1 MLLKRK
7 LFKRVLI
14 KRKLFKR
21 VLIKHI
27 LAVPIILGGVACDA
41 IQTNQQKA
49 AHQKG
54 EHQNAGHQTAE
65 HQRADLQKA
74 AHPNGE
80 NGVEVPQNLAFK
92 ASLTLDRYHR
102 AAAEV
107 RFDDYFGLMTDSAV
121 FVGTDAGEHWRK
133 SAFMEYARP
142 HFDKGKAWTM
152 RAVERHLHFSV
163 DSQFVWFEEL
173 LDTRMKLCRGS
184 GVMSRHGQDWLIEQY
199 VLSPTV
205 PNSLMNEVI
214 DTKRHYDDSLL
225 NEIKIKNN
233 IK

>member
-1 MLLKRK
+1 MLIKGKPIKRMLMK
-7 LFKRVLI
+7 GKLI
-14 KRKLFKR
+14 KRMLIKR
-21 VLIKHI
+21 MLIKHI

-41 IQTNQQKA
+41 IQTNHQKAEHQRAGHQKA
-49 AHQKG
+49 AHQK
-54 EHQNAGHQTAE
+54 AGHA
-65 HQRADLQKA
+65 
-74 AHPNGE
+74 NGE
-80 NGVEVPQNLAFK
+80 NGVEVPQNLAIK

-107 RFDDYFGLMTDSAV
+107 RFDDYFGMMTDSAV

-205 PNSLMNEVI
+205 PNSLMKEVI

-225 NEIKIKNN
+225 NQIKNKYN

>member
-1 MLLKRK
+1 M
-7 LFKRVLI
+7 
-14 KRKLFKR
+14 
-21 VLIKHI
+21 LIKHI
-27 LAVPIILGGVACDA
+27 LAVPIILVGVACDA
-41 IQTNQQKA
+41 IQTDQQKA
-49 AHQKG
+49 TH
-54 EHQNAGHQTAE
+54 
-65 HQRADLQKA
+65 QKA

-92 ASLTLDRYHR
+92 ANLTLDRYHR

-121 FVGTDAGEHWRK
+121 FVGTDPGEHWRK

-205 PNSLMNEVI
+205 PNSLMKEVI
-214 DTKRHYDDSLL
+214 DTKQHYDDSLL
-225 NEIKIKNN
+225 NEIKIKYN

>member
-1 MLLKRK
+1 M
-7 LFKRVLI
+7 LI
-14 KRKLFKR
+14 KRM
-21 VLIKHI
+21 LIKRMLI
-27 LAVPIILGGVACDA
+27 KGKPIKRMLIKRMLIKPWLLKPSLTLPIIFMAMACGT
-41 IQTNQQKA
+41 IQSDHQKA
-49 AHQKG
+49 
-54 EHQNAGHQTAE
+54 GHA
-65 HQRADLQKA
+65 
-74 AHPNGE
+74 NGE
-80 NGVEVPQNLAFK
+80 NGVEVPQNLAIK

-107 RFDDYFGLMTDSAV
+107 RFDDYFGMMTDSAV

-133 SAFMEYARP
+133 SAFMEYDRP
-142 HFDKGKAWTM
+142 HFDKGKAWSM

-205 PNSLMNEVI
+205 PNSLMKEVI

-225 NEIKIKNN
+225 NEIN
-233 IK
+233 IKYNIK

>member
-1 MLLKRK
+1 M
-7 LFKRVLI
+7 
-14 KRKLFKR
+14 
-21 VLIKHI
+21 
-27 LAVPIILGGVACDA
+27 PIILVGVACDA
-41 IQTNQQKA
+41 IQTNHQKA
-49 AHQKG
+49 
-54 EHQNAGHQTAE
+54 EHQNAGHQKAE
-65 HQRADLQKA
+65 HQRAGHQKAAHPKA

-92 ASLTLDRYHR
+92 ANLTLDRYHR

-107 RFDDYFGLMTDSAV
+107 RFDDYFRLMTDSAV

-205 PNSLMNEVI
+205 PNSLMKKVI

-225 NEIKIKNN
+225 SEIKIKNN

>member
-1 MLLKRK
+1 M
-7 LFKRVLI
+7 
-14 KRKLFKR
+14 
-21 VLIKHI
+21 LIKHI

-41 IQTNQQKA
+41 IQTN
-49 AHQKG
+49 HQK
-54 EHQNAGHQTAE
+54 AE
-65 HQRADLQKA
+65 HQRAGHQKAAHPKA

-80 NGVEVPQNLAFK
+80 NGVEVPQNLAIK

-107 RFDDYFGLMTDSAV
+107 RFDDYFGMMTDSAV

-205 PNSLMNEVI
+205 PNSLMKEVI

-225 NEIKIKNN
+225 NQIINKNN

>member
-1 MLLKRK
+1 M
-7 LFKRVLI
+7 LI
-14 KRKLFKR
+14 KRKPIKR
-21 VLIKHI
+21 MLIKRMLI
-27 LAVPIILGGVACDA
+27 KRMLIKRMLIKPWPLKPTLTLPIILMAMACGT
-41 IQTNQQKA
+41 IQSD
-49 AHQKG
+49 HP
-54 EHQNAGHQTAE
+54 NADHPN
-65 HQRADLQKA
+65 AD
-74 AHPNGE
+74 HPNGK
-80 NGVEVPQNLAFK
+80 NGVEVKQNMAMK
-92 ASLTLDRYHR
+92 ANLTLDRFHR
-102 AAAEV
+102 VAAEV
-107 RFDDYFGLMTDSAV
+107 RFDEYFGMMTDSAV

-205 PNSLMNEVI
+205 PNSLMKEVI

-225 NEIKIKNN
+225 NEIN
-233 IK
+233 IKYNIK